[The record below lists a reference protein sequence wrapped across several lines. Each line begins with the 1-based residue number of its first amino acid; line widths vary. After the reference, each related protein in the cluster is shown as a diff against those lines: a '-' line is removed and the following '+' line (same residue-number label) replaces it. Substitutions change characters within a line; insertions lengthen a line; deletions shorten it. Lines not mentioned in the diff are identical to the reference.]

1 MRTKDGCSEAATW
14 LLGSPWQ
21 GRDVVLV
28 AQGHWG
34 VALAIRFLC
43 NPDAKIWM
51 PPIGLDETW
60 EGGHTVR
67 G

>member
-1 MRTKDGCSEAATW
+1 MRTKDRCSEAATW

-34 VALAIRFLC
+34 RGLS
-43 NPDAKIWM
+43 NPLSVQPRCKDLDAPHWA
-51 PPIGLDETW
+51 G
-60 EGGHTVR
+60 
-67 G
+67 